1 MVEKVPADVEAKYNK
16 YVQLR
21 ETLTAL
27 SQERMMLEG
36 TLAEIDSMI
45 EKLKELP
52 DDVELY
58 KMLGNVLV
66 RASKESLLKE
76 LESRK
81 EDLEIRLKAI
91 KSQED
96 TLKKELDR
104 LAEELK
110 RLLGGGGKPSAA
122 GAGG

>member
-16 YVQLR
+16 YIQLK
-21 ETLTAL
+21 ETQAAL
-27 SQERMMLEG
+27 SQERIMLEG
-36 TLAEIDSMI
+36 TLAEIDSII
-45 EKLKELP
+45 EKIKELE

-58 KMLGNVLV
+58 KMVGNVLMKS
-66 RASKESLLKE
+66 RKDSILKE
-76 LESRK
+76 LEDRK

-96 TLKKELDR
+96 SIKKELDR

-110 RLLGGGGKPSAA
+110 RLLGGGGGKPGAA
-122 GAGG
+122 G

>member
-16 YVQLR
+16 YIQLK
-21 ETLTAL
+21 ETQAAL
-27 SQERMMLEG
+27 SQERIMLEG
-36 TLAEIDSMI
+36 TLAEIDSII
-45 EKLKELP
+45 EKIKELE

-58 KMLGNVLV
+58 KMVGNVLV
-66 RASKESLLKE
+66 KSRKDSILKE
-76 LESRK
+76 LEDRK

-96 TLKKELDR
+96 SIKKELDR

-110 RLLGGGGKPSAA
+110 RLLGGGGGKPGAA
-122 GAGG
+122 G

>member
-16 YVQLR
+16 YIQLK
-21 ETLTAL
+21 ETQAAL
-27 SQERMMLEG
+27 SQERIMLEG

-45 EKLKELP
+45 EKIKELE

-58 KMLGNVLV
+58 KMIGNVLV
-66 RASKESLLKE
+66 KTRKDSILKE
-76 LESRK
+76 LEDRK

-96 TLKKELDR
+96 SIKKELDR

-110 RLLGGGGKPSAA
+110 RLLGGGGGQPGAA
-122 GAGG
+122 GG

>member
-16 YVQLR
+16 YIQLR

-27 SQERMMLEG
+27 SQERIMLEG
-36 TLAEIDSMI
+36 TLAELDSMI
-45 EKLKELP
+45 EKLKELEE
-52 DDVELY
+52 DAELY
-58 KMLGNVLV
+58 KMMGNVLV
-66 RASKESLLKE
+66 RTSKEALLKE

-81 EDLEIRLKAI
+81 EDLEIRLKAV

-96 TLKKELDR
+96 SLKKELDR

-110 RLLGGGGKPSAA
+110 RLLGGGGGKPSAA
-122 GAGG
+122 GG